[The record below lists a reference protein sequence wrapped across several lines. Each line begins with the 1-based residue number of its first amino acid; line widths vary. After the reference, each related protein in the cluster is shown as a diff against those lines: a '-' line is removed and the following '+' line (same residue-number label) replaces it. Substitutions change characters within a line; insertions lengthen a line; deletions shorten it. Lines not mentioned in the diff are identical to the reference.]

1 MAFADMRW
9 DWREVRRWG
18 GRGEGRGVGMRTC
31 FWVGMEAVVGGG
43 RWVVVG
49 VWIGGGETVDEL
61 GAAVDGCGEST
72 VALMGGSSL
81 RREGIAV

>member
-1 MAFADMRW
+1 MGLEGGAEVGGEGGGEGGW
-9 DWREVRRWG
+9 DEDLFLGWHGGG
-18 GRGEGRGVGMRTC
+18 GR
-31 FWVGMEAVVGGG
+31 GG